1 MLKIFIETA
10 AGLVSIYSTLCFIRI
25 ILTWFP
31 PINYGPIG
39 RFFSSLCD
47 PYLNLFSKLPLR
59 IGMIDFTAMVAIGVL
74 YVISAILE
82 SILRSGY
89 ISLSIVLGNLI
100 YFAFSIVTSILSFI
114 TLIFLIRLLV
124 SIFSKS
130 SNQYDSP
137 WQRFDDAIRGIV
149 FKICSFFSG
158 GRNISY
164 KTALLIDTIALFAIL
179 LISGVLLK
187 VLLSLA
193 ALIPF

>member
-187 VLLSLA
+187 VLLRLA

>member
-10 AGLVSIYSTLCFIRI
+10 ASLVSIYSTICFIRI

-31 PINYGPIG
+31 PINYSPIG
-39 RFFSSLCD
+39 KFFSSLCD

-59 IGMIDFTAMVAIGVL
+59 IGMMDFTAMVAIGVL

-100 YFAFSIVTSILSFI
+100 YFAYSIAASILSFI
-114 TLIFLIRLLV
+114 TLIFFIRLLV

-164 KTALLIDTIALFAIL
+164 KTALLIDTIALFA
-179 LISGVLLK
+179 VLLLSGALLR
-187 VLLSLA
+187 VLLRLV